1 MPSNTAVL
9 DDLERIGAIEEAR
22 VNGSDTPGEYVGT
35 VIGEQFQADWFD
47 LCEWDYRIR
56 SIDGRDAPGLQLTFD
71 RLVDTTEFVFS
82 E

>member
-1 MPSNTAVL
+1 MPSNAAVL

-22 VNGSDTPGEYVGT
+22 VTDSETPGQYAAM
-35 VIGEQFQADWFD
+35 VIGDQFEADWFD

-56 SIDGRDAPGLQLTFD
+56 SIDGRDGPGLQLTFD

-82 E
+82 A